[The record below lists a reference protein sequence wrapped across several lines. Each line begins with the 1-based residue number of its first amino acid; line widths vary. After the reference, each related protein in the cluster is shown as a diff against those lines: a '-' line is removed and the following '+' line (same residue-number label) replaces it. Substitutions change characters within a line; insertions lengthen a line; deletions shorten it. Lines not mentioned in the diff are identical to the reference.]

1 MPRVT
6 HFETYTDNPEAVQPL
21 YREIFGWKFQ
31 KFEGGPV
38 EYWLITTGPDD
49 QPGINGGMT
58 RPREGQSLG
67 TINTIAVASLD
78 QTIKKI
84 EQRGGKIC
92 VPKMAIPKVGWLVY
106 AEDPAGNVFGII
118 EPDTNAK

>member
-1 MPRVT
+1 MPRVN
-6 HFETYTDNPEAVQPL
+6 HFEIYTDNPEAVQPF

-38 EYWLITTGPDD
+38 EYWLITTGPENE
-49 QPGINGGMT
+49 PGINGGMT
-58 RPREGQSLG
+58 RPREGQRPGTLNTIGVGSLDE
-67 TINTIAVASLD
+67 TINE
-78 QTIKKI
+78 IK
-84 EQRGGKIC
+84 QRGGKIC
-92 VPKMAIPKVGWLVY
+92 VPKMAIPKVGWLAY